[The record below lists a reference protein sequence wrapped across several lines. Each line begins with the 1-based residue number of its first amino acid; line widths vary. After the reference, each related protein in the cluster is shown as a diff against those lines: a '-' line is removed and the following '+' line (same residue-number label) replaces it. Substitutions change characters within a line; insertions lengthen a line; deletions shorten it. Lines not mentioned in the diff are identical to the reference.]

1 MEVGSHFIIVKK
13 HVQFHTSKTQ
23 IEINP
28 VTNYL
33 GGLHPS
39 AIHVLHLR
47 ALDFT
52 NHQSDLLAKGLQ
64 GVDDIPHR
72 CPSQ

>member
-1 MEVGSHFIIVKK
+1 MFN
-13 HVQFHTSKTQ
+13 FTQ
-23 IEINP
+23 TKLKIEINP

-52 NHQSDLLAKGLQ
+52 HHQPNLLAKGL
-64 GVDDIPHR
+64 
-72 CPSQ
+72 